1 MVPAWISNSRGEIYL
16 NQLKRFVKGGFLVP
30 SQALNPV
37 TTPAGGV
44 DPGRSP
50 VVTLQG
56 PQDSVTEIYTMLGYH
71 TPTDNADV
79 RARLQVEITDQ
90 RYIRGLMNRP
100 VLANHVFG
108 TSQFPNYM
116 IETLYLEGQQN
127 LAFQFFNP
135 SAAGDSHFA
144 INTEIRKLI
153 DINVNRAFV
162 TRFLKET
169 RRRKALLY
177 PYWLTSDAPISV
189 PAGATRDYLF
199 TTTADIMLVL
209 FQSWCTALTT
219 GAAGDLQEL
228 VGFEFFNPKNGRP
241 LQNSYV
247 TMNCCTGNA
256 QNAAR
261 PFKFPCPLMVEPATI
276 MRVRI
281 TNLVTDAPTEV
292 FLTFQGVAYF
302 QGNGPWQYSDQSE
315 KLSRGTYTEVPAG
328 KTDKWTD
335 YAPQS
340 PEWPLPAQ
348 AKQPLQ

>member
-177 PYWLTSDAPISV
+177 PYWLTSDAPISI

-219 GAAGDLQEL
+219 GVVGDLQEL

-247 TMNCCTGNA
+247 TMNCCAGNA
-256 QNAAR
+256 QNVAR